1 MENDTKLR
9 EMIRMIPPARSLK
22 EDIDKSIHLD
32 TYEGTGDAAI
42 RTFSGLQKSVAKIAD
57 DPYLD
62 SLSVEVDSEAT
73 DREKVSVVGLVAG
86 QLLAYLEGQTGL
98 PGAGSG
104 GKGGFY
110 VNSAP
115 QIALNNVKGLSDK
128 VLSDLVEVV
137 KKDQD

>member
-62 SLSVEVDSEAT
+62 SLSVEVDT
-73 DREKVSVVGLVAG
+73 FVDT
-86 QLLAYLEGQTGL
+86 LLKTRKYIDAPYL
-98 PGAGSG
+98 
-104 GKGGFY
+104 
-110 VNSAP
+110 
-115 QIALNNVKGLSDK
+115 
-128 VLSDLVEVV
+128 
-137 KKDQD
+137 